1 MHTVLIVDDEIF
13 VRKGLIN
20 LIDWASLQFEIC
32 GEAENGVEA
41 LKLIRELTPDL
52 VIVDIRMPA
61 LDGLELI
68 RRVKEQGEHQ
78 PLFIIL
84 SGFPDF
90 SYAQQAFRYD
100 VSDYILKPVNEQELT
115 SALKRNAVTLN
126 QRQLLSMTR
135 EKPLVEMI
143 IESLTQAE
151 PDEQVMTLI
160 ANTLELSLSSSYI
173 YIIAEA
179 QDELAHREVDY
190 MPRLQSLLK
199 RHYGLGERTLLVH
212 ARDNNQ
218 YGFIVPAAKQDARID
233 DRRGEYA
240 KLRQDLERGL
250 AAKIALFVGHKVDR
264 LSKIVHSRAGAEQC
278 LNYRFAAGFN
288 GVFAATELLELPL
301 YYFDVDEQLHSKLM
315 YGIESNSKE
324 GYAGGIDAIF
334 TAFQE
339 RYFAPG
345 AVANTVRR
353 IMIATINMI
362 RQLAGDEKELASLE
376 ELLNW
381 QAKYRTLDQL
391 KRAFLLFLEEAAEY
405 IAEKRGEKGE
415 GSIEKVKKYI
425 DGHFRENIYL
435 KGIAADF
442 QMNPI
447 YLGQLFRKNYGMY
460 FNEYLLSLRIEEAK
474 RLLRQT
480 KKRVYEI
487 AEQVGFPNADYF
499 AAQFEKLEKTT
510 PTEYRNR
517 MIDQGG
523 GPSCLPSD

>member
-1 MHTVLIVDDEIF
+1 MHKVLIVDDEIF

-20 LIDWASLQFEIC
+20 LLDWSSLQFEIC

-41 LKLIRELTPDL
+41 LNLIKQLTPDL
-52 VIVDIRMPA
+52 VIVDIRMPV

-68 RRVKEQGEHQ
+68 LQVNEQGEHQ
-78 PLFIIL
+78 PVFIIL
-84 SGFPDF
+84 SGYPDF
-90 SYAQQAFRYD
+90 SYAQQAFRYN
-100 VSDYILKPVNEQELT
+100 VSDYILKPVNEQELAST
-115 SALKRNAVTLN
+115 LKRIAVTLN

-143 IESLTQAE
+143 VESLVQAE

-160 ANTLELSLSSSYI
+160 SNTLELPLASSYI
-173 YIIAEA
+173 YIIAEV
-179 QDELAHREVDY
+179 QDKLAHHEIDY
-190 MPRLQSLLK
+190 MPRLLTLLK
-199 RHYGLGERTLLVH
+199 RYYRLEEQPLLVH
-212 ARDNNQ
+212 VREHNQ
-218 YGFIVPAAKQDARID
+218 YGFIVPAPRHEERID
-233 DRRGEYA
+233 EQRTSCMR
-240 KLRQDLERGL
+240 LLQHLERGL
-250 AAKIALFVGHKVDR
+250 AAKVALFAGRKVDHLGR
-264 LSKIVHSRAGAEQC
+264 IVHSRASADEC

-288 GVFAATELLELPL
+288 GVFMASELLELPL
-301 YYFDVDEQLHSKLM
+301 YYFDVDEELHSKLM
-315 YGIESNSKE
+315 YGIESCHKE
-324 GYAGGIDAIF
+324 GYASGIDAIF

-381 QAKYRTLDQL
+381 QAKYRNLDQL
-391 KRAFLLFLEEAAEY
+391 KQVFLNFVEEAAGY

-415 GSIEKVKKYI
+415 GNIEKVKKYI
-425 DGHFRENIYL
+425 DGHYRENIYL

-447 YLGQLFRKNYGMY
+447 YLGQLFRKNYGVY

-480 KKRVYEI
+480 KKRMYEI
-487 AEQVGFPNADYF
+487 AEHVGFQNADYF
-499 AAQFEKLEKTT
+499 AAQFEKLEKMT

-517 MIDQGG
+517 MIEQ
-523 GPSCLPSD
+523 